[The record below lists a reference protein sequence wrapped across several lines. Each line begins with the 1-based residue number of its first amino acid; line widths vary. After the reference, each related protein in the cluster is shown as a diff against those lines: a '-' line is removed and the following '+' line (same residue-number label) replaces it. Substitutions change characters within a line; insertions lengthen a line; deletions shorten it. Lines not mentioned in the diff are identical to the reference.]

1 MLFGAVVGAYFV
13 ARATPKNIEPV
24 AVDGTWSSIADFYR
38 DRPERDAEVELGD
51 GWSSAVDPGA
61 SFELSW
67 ISQTRELVVLRR
79 QAHADFASGGGLIA
93 AVPRGLD
100 PRATGMKVLAVV
112 DLETVQATHPDQM
125 RSSSDGL
132 DRLTARLGRP
142 YEPPHS
148 SDPHWASA
156 APPDKPARPPESAVV
171 GRGSAR
177 RPPGRRRRAVRD
189 GASGGPGR

>member
-1 MLFGAVVGAYFV
+1 MGTVIFFVVLFGAVVGAYFV

-61 SFELSW
+61 EL
-67 ISQTRELVVLRR
+67 RAVLDQPDPRAGRAAPSGACRLRVRR
-79 QAHADFASGGGLIA
+79 RPDRGRA
-93 AVPRGLD
+93 AWLD

-148 SDPHWASA
+148 SDPHWASVSGDPTPGDA
-156 APPDKPARPPESAVV
+156 DE
-171 GRGSAR
+171 GGS
-177 RPPGRRRRAVRD
+177 
-189 GASGGPGR
+189 